1 MSFINYQMSGGKYRV
16 SIDDY
21 QGANVSFY
29 MGVVV
34 KAGYTFLFAFY

>member
-1 MSFINYQMSGGKYRV
+1 MGGANIKC
-16 SIDDY
+16 

-29 MGVVV
+29 MGVAV